1 VSAPVRVRSGDTLAG
16 ATTVPGDKSIAHRAL
31 LLGALADG
39 ASTVRGFPGGADVR
53 ATLGAI
59 RALGAK
65 AEWSGDIVRI
75 EGRGLA
81 LGDGIDTAIDCANSG
96 TTMRL
101 TTGLV
106 AAVPGRRTLD
116 GDGSLRRRPMER
128 VAVPL
133 RAMGARI
140 ETTGGRAPVIVDGT
154 RLHGTDWTMG
164 VASAQVKSALLLA
177 ALRADGPSTVTE
189 PLATRDHS
197 ERMLRYMGV
206 AVTTDGTRVG
216 VNGGQP
222 LAPLD
227 LTLPGDPSSAAF
239 LAVAALLVPGS
250 EIRIGGVGTNPL
262 RTGLFAILARMGAS
276 ITVGGERDVAGE
288 PVGTIVVRHGMLHG
302 TEVGPDEVPG
312 AIDEL
317 PILAVAAAFAEGETR
332 VTGAA
337 ELRVKESDRIASLEQ
352 LRALGVDF
360 EPTPDGFVV
369 RGRPDARLAGG
380 TIAAHGDHRIA
391 MAFAVAGLRSPDGV
405 TIDDPACADVSFPGF
420 FPLLARLGARVD
432 GPP

>member
-1 VSAPVRVRSGDTLAG
+1 VSAPARVRSGGALAG
-16 ATTVPGDKSIAHRAL
+16 TTPVPGDKSIAHRAL
-31 LLGALADG
+31 LLSALANG
-39 ASTVRGFPGGADVR
+39 VSTVRGFPGGADVR

-59 RALGAK
+59 RALGAP
-65 AEWSGDIVRI
+65 ADWQGDVVRI
-75 EGRGLA
+75 DGRGLA
-81 LGDGIDTAIDCANSG
+81 LGAGVDTAIDCGNSG

-106 AAVPGRRTLD
+106 AAVAGRRTLD

-140 ETTGGRAPVIVDGT
+140 ETTGGRAPVVVDGA
-154 RLHGTDWTMG
+154 RLRGTDWTMG

-177 ALRADGPSTVTE
+177 ALRADGPTTVTE

-197 ERMLRYMGV
+197 ERMLRHMGV
-206 AVTTDGTRVG
+206 AVTTDGTRIG
-216 VNGGQP
+216 VRGGQP

-227 LTLPGDPSSAAF
+227 VTLPGDPSSAAF

-276 ITVGGERDVAGE
+276 ITVAGERDVAGE
-288 PVGTIVVRHGMLHG
+288 PVGEIVARHGTLRG
-302 TEVGPDEVPG
+302 TEIGPDEVPG

-317 PILAVAAAFAEGETR
+317 PILAIAAAFAEGETR

-391 MAFAVAGLRSPDGV
+391 MAFAIAGLRSPEGI
-405 TIDDPACADVSFPGF
+405 TIDDPTCADVSFPGF

-432 GPP
+432 GPA